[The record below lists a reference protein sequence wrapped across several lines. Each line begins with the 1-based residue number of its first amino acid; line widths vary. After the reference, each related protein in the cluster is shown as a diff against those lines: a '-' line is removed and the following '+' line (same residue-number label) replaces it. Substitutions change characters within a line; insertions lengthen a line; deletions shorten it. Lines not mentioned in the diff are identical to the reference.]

1 MKFVVG
7 DIHGEIS
14 KLKKLILHITSI
26 DKTPDLIFIGD
37 YLDKGEDVKQT
48 LLYLNELSKR
58 YSCTFILGNHEY
70 LWMTL
75 HETFSE
81 SSEYL
86 IKYGGLQ
93 TVNSFQCKDVI
104 ETHKI
109 LMNDFGDFFSKL
121 LPYWMD
127 EKYIAVHSGI
137 LPERYNNNISSIQI
151 ENLLF
156 NRYDFLSIEK
166 LYLNKFRVIFG
177 HTGFYYPYCN
187 EYKIGIDTAAC
198 FLETQPL
205 TAFCIEN
212 NSFYNSDNL
221 IYSEHSFNINTCPN
235 IIRVKPWRYVR

>member
-48 LLYLNELSKR
+48 LLYLIELSKT

-104 ETHKI
+104 ETQKI
-109 LMNDFGDFFSKL
+109 LMNEFDDFFSRL
-121 LPYWMD
+121 LPYWISD
-127 EKYIAVHSGI
+127 DVIVVHSGI
-137 LPERYNNNISSIQI
+137 KPENYSLNITSISI
-151 ENLLF
+151 KNLLF
-156 NRYDFLSIEK
+156 NRYDFFSVES
-166 LYLNKFRVIFG
+166 LYLDKYRVIFG
-177 HTGFYYPYCN
+177 HTGFYYPFCT
-187 EYKIGIDTAAC
+187 EYRIGIDTAAC
-198 FLETQPL
+198 FLEKQPL
-205 TAFCIEN
+205 TAYCIDDH
-212 NSFYNSDNL
+212 SFYNSEGLTYTELSIIKNV
-221 IYSEHSFNINTCPN
+221 CPN
-235 IIRVKPWRYVR
+235 IIRVKPWRYAD

>member
-121 LPYWMD
+121 L
-127 EKYIAVHSGI
+127 H
-137 LPERYNNNISSIQI
+137 
-151 ENLLF
+151 
-156 NRYDFLSIEK
+156 
-166 LYLNKFRVIFG
+166 LYLTESV
-177 HTGFYYPYCN
+177 
-187 EYKIGIDTAAC
+187 
-198 FLETQPL
+198 
-205 TAFCIEN
+205 
-212 NSFYNSDNL
+212 
-221 IYSEHSFNINTCPN
+221 
-235 IIRVKPWRYVR
+235 